1 MSVLTSGCR
10 DSHAADGVRVAFAYG
25 FRILDAAHLTVTLR
39 SAVTG
44 AETAQVLNTHYT
56 VTGVG
61 APGGGT
67 VVFPAPPPPG
77 HSVVIVRTMAAG
89 DHGYPGVTA
98 DQAFDRLALLA
109 QQAQDAANRSVRFP
123 EGDSPSLSAR
133 LPSSP
138 ERAGKALAFDAN
150 GNVALVSLA
159 SPTFDAGFVEWA
171 EIRNTPRT
179 LSGFGI
185 LDGTPS
191 SHAGS
196 GGAAHAVASAGAD
209 GFMSAADKAK
219 LDRFGA
225 QGPLRGCLLTLAEP
239 QMFGPGLGDP
249 NAGGRIV
256 WSSMVWDSDGC
267 FRPETPTRVVT
278 PSWARFVRLSVQLEV
293 SAAMNGRRELTI
305 RRNGG
310 AEYPGRTVMR
320 CCGNGTDWNVLP
332 NAITP
337 WLPVTAGD
345 WFDAH
350 LGQTSSLAFELP
362 ASGGTWMQ
370 AEFA

>member
-10 DSHAADGVRVAFAYG
+10 VSHAADGGKAAFAYG
-25 FRILDAAHLTVTLR
+25 FRVLDAAHLTVTLR
-39 SAVTG
+39 AVDTG

-61 APGGGT
+61 APSGGT
-67 VVFPAPPPPG
+67 IVFPAAPPPG
-77 HSVVIVRTMAAG
+77 RDVVIARTMPAG

-109 QQAQDAANRSVRFP
+109 QQAQDAASRSVRFP

-159 SPTFDAGFVEWA
+159 SPTFDSGFVEWA
-171 EIRNTPRT
+171 EVRNTPRT

-185 LDGTPS
+185 LDGTPL
-191 SHAGS
+191 SHVGAG
-196 GGAAHAVASAGAD
+196 GPAHAAASPDAD

-225 QGPLRGCLLTLAEP
+225 MGPLRGCLLTLAEP
-239 QMFGPGLGDP
+239 QLFGPG
-249 NAGGRIV
+249 AGGRVV
-256 WSSMVWDSDGC
+256 WSTVVWDSDGC
-267 FRPETPTRVVT
+267 FLPVTPTRVVA
-278 PSWARFVRLSVQLEV
+278 PAWARFARLSVQLEAEPV
-293 SAAMNGRRELTI
+293 MDGFRELTI
-305 RRNGG
+305 RRNGSPD
-310 AEYPGRTVMR
+310 YPGRTVMR
-320 CCGNGTDWNVLP
+320 CCGNGTERNVLP
-332 NAITP
+332 NAVTP
-337 WLPVTAGD
+337 WLPVAAGD
-345 WFDAH
+345 WFDVH
-350 LGQTSSLAFELP
+350 LDQTSSTAFTLL
-362 ASGGTWMQ
+362 ASGGTWAQ

>member
-10 DSHAADGVRVAFAYG
+10 DSHAADGARAAFAYG

-44 AETAQVLNTHYT
+44 AEVAQVLNTHYT

-67 VVFPAPPPPG
+67 IVFPAPPPAG
-77 HSVVIVRTMAAG
+77 WTVVVARTMPAG

-109 QQAQDAANRSVRFP
+109 QQAQDAASRSVRFP

-159 SPTFDAGFVEWA
+159 SPTFDSGFVEWA

-179 LSGFGI
+179 LAGFGI
-185 LDGTPS
+185 LDAVPLA
-191 SHAGS
+191 HAGT
-196 GGAAHAVASAGAD
+196 GGAAHAVATAEAA

-225 QGPLRGCLLTLAEP
+225 AGPLRGCLLTLAEP
-239 QMFGPGLGDP
+239 QLFGPGV
-249 NAGGRIV
+249 GGRVI
-256 WSSMVWDSDGC
+256 WSTVVWDSDGC
-267 FRPETPTRVVT
+267 FVPATPTRVVT
-278 PSWARFVRLSVQLEV
+278 PGWARFVRLSVQLEV
-293 SAAMNGRRELTI
+293 DPAMNSHRTLTI
-305 RRNGG
+305 RRNGSPD
-310 AEYPGRTVMR
+310 YPGRTVMR
-320 CCGNGTDWNVLP
+320 GHGNGGDWNVPP
-332 NAITP
+332 NAVTP
-337 WLPVTAGD
+337 WLPVSAGD
-345 WFDAH
+345 WFDVH
-350 LGQTSSLAFELP
+350 LDQTSSVAFTLL
-362 ASGGTWMQ
+362 ASGGTWAQ
-370 AEFA
+370 AEFV